1 MGSQDDLYVRYYV
14 GHKGRFGH
22 EFIEYEL
29 SPDGTLRYANNSNYK
44 HDTMIRKELRIGRI
58 VRNQIA
64 SMLRQ
69 GGVLSSNLDGHNREV
84 RLDDS
89 RWPVPNRDGRQELEV
104 IANGEHI
111 YLSTCKIGSVLDI
124 LPCEDTEGL
133 KQFHFLVQDLK
144 TLVLTLIAAHYKI
157 KPI

>member
-1 MGSQDDLYVRYYV
+1 MGLDDLYVRYYV

-29 SPDGTLRYANNSNYK
+29 CPDGRLRYANNSNYK
-44 HDTMIRKELRIGRI
+44 HDTVIRKELRVGRI
-58 VRNQIA
+58 VRHQIA
-64 SMLRQ
+64 SMLRE
-69 GGVLSSNLDGHNREV
+69 GGLFSSLQEPNS

-89 RWPVPNRDGRQELEV
+89 LWPAPNRDGRQELEV

-111 YLSTCKIGSVLDI
+111 YLSTCKIGSILDI
-124 LPCEDTEGL
+124 QSCKDSEGL
-133 KQFHFLVQDLK
+133 RQFHFLVQDLK
-144 TLVLTLIAAHYKI
+144 ALVLTLIAAHYKI